1 MIAYFIRFSRKTRR
15 IMEAS
20 AFFLQLALILVAA
33 RFAAEIA
40 TRFGAPGVIGE
51 LVAGIVLGPSLL
63 GWIEATE
70 VIRLLAEIGIILLL
84 FEVGLETDINR
95 LARSGRQS
103 VVAALGGFVMPFVLG
118 YALCRFLFGLEVL
131 LSLFVGGALTATSIG
146 VTVRILRD
154 VGRQDSREG
163 QVVLG
168 AAVIDDVLGVLLL
181 ALLYEFSRSGDLSL
195 GNVSRLALFV
205 GLFFVLAPVAAKAMS
220 AVISRY
226 GRVTD
231 MPGLV
236 ATVIVSLVLLFAWM
250 AHAVGAPELLG
261 GFAAGLALSRRFFLP
276 FGAALA
282 RDGDFADEVERD
294 MKPIVQLFTPIF
306 FVTVGLSLD
315 LRQVDWGSAFVWL
328 FSLSLAVVAIAG
340 KIAGGYLL
348 FREHWLMKSA
358 IGMAMV
364 PRGEVGLIFAEL
376 GRSAGVFDDASYA
389 AMVLV
394 IAYTTLFS
402 PFWIKLFY
410 RLYGHR
416 AELADEA
423 DAGAGGAAVRRE

>member
-1 MIAYFIRFSRKTRR
+1 
-15 IMEAS
+15 MEAS
-20 AFFLQLALILVAA
+20 EFFLQLAIILISA
-33 RFAAEIA
+33 RFAAEVA

-51 LVAGIVLGPSLL
+51 LIAGVVLGPSLL
-63 GWIEATE
+63 GWIEVTE

-84 FEVGLETDINR
+84 FEVGLETDIRR
-95 LARSGRQS
+95 LGRSGGES
-103 VVAALGGFVMPFVLG
+103 AVVALGGFITPFVFG
-118 YALCRFLFGLEVL
+118 YLMCRYLFGQEIL

-154 VGRQDSREG
+154 VDRQDSREG
-163 QVVLG
+163 QIVLG

-181 ALLYEFSRSGDLSL
+181 ALLYEFSVSGDLSL
-195 GNVSRLALFV
+195 ANVGRLAAFV
-205 GLFFVLAPVAAKAMS
+205 GLFFLIAPVAAKLMS
-220 AVISRY
+220 ILISHY
-226 GRVTD
+226 HRVTE

-236 ATVIVSLVLLFAWM
+236 ATVIVSLVLGFAWM

-276 FGAALA
+276 FGTAIA
-282 RDGDFADEVERD
+282 REGPLADEVERD

-306 FVTVGLSLD
+306 FITVGLSLD

-328 FSLSLAVVAIAG
+328 FSISLGFVAIAG
-340 KIAGGYLL
+340 KVAGGYLL
-348 FREHWLMKSA
+348 YREHWLMRSA
-358 IGMAMV
+358 IGIAMV

-376 GRSAGVFDDASYA
+376 GRSAGVFDNATYA

-394 IAYTTLFS
+394 IVYTTLFS
-402 PFWIKLFY
+402 PFWIKRFY

-416 AELADEA
+416 EELATAISASGPDKSGTASE
-423 DAGAGGAAVRRE
+423 DRHGSPH